1 MKLKQEIPHI
11 LTIAVRRTIHAC
23 IQNLKYSNTDVQ
35 QENVSKKRN
44 KFCYYFG
51 VLYFVF

>member
-11 LTIAVRRTIHAC
+11 LTIAVRRIIHAC
-23 IQNLKYSNTDVQ
+23 IRNLKYSNTDVQ
-35 QENVSKKRN
+35 QKNVSKKRN
-44 KFCYYFG
+44 KFGCYLG